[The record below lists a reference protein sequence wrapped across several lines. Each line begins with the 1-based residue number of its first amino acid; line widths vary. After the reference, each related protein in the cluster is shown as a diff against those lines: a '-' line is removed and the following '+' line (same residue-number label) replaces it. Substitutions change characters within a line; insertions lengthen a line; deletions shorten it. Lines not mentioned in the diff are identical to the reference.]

1 MTDNKKI
8 QENYFAFISYNR
20 LDSKW
25 GRRLVHKM
33 EGFRLSKK
41 QSAEF
46 GLERAPIKKVFF
58 APNEIQLGD
67 LDEELKER
75 LHASQNLIVV
85 SSPNSA
91 KSVWV
96 GKEIEYFH
104 KLGRTKNIFFFIVDG
119 VPHSGNPK
127 TECYH
132 EKLKELNIKE
142 ILGANINYD
151 EASRWPW
158 IRKEHAYI
166 QLITTL
172 LGIPFDRIW
181 QRHKRQLY
189 EKVAAWIAAICAV
202 IATIFAV
209 WFAGQPVDIG
219 FTLNEASY
227 INKELPAMHNA
238 VISISLDNEIKT
250 DTIKN
255 CDEKCIFKNIP
266 AKFIGKEVGVSIKCE
281 DFHDVDTVITL
292 ATGNTLNIYRDEKVY
307 GNINFRLWDVNREQA
322 LSNTVVM
329 VDGVETTSDEEG
341 FVHLSLPIEK
351 QKSSYKVTTPASK
364 EAHTIYMPSSD
375 YNAILIE

>member
-1 MTDNKKI
+1 M
-8 QENYFAFISYNR
+8 
-20 LDSKW
+20 
-25 GRRLVHKM
+25 HKM

-75 LHASQNLIVV
+75 LRASQNLIVI

-142 ILGANINYD
+142 ILGANINYN

-189 EKVAAWIAAICAV
+189 EKIAVRIAAICAV
-202 IATIFAV
+202 IATILAV
-209 WFAGQPVDIG
+209 WYTGQPVDIDIN
-219 FTLNEASY
+219 LNEASY
-227 INKELPAMHNA
+227 INKELPAMRNA
-238 VISISLDNEIKT
+238 VVSISLDNEIKT
-250 DTIKN
+250 DTLKN
-255 CDEKCIFKNIP
+255 CDEKAIFKNIP

-292 ATGNTLNIYRDEKVY
+292 ATGNTLNIYRDEQVY